1 MRRVD
6 DENRVIRDEMPL
18 EGVREFIAKRMTE
31 SMNVYPQGSA
41 FMKVDMTEL
50 IALKKSLKEE
60 GIKVTFGDFFVKA
73 VACAL
78 EENMSLNGSRVD
90 NKLFYYESIN
100 IGMMASIN
108 SYLMEPVIRDVDCKT
123 VEEISV
129 ELAEMYEN
137 LRKGKLMR
145 VNTMGATFSVTNLGT
160 YDCDGFTPLLSPPEG
175 GIIGIGR
182 TVKEVVV
189 DENDNMVIR
198 PMSTLSITTDH
209 GLVDGVAV
217 MEFMRSLK
225 KVVEHPKDYMY
236 RTREKNVVKNV
247 IE

>member
-1 MRRVD
+1 MKKID
-6 DENRVIRDEMPL
+6 DENRVIREELPL
-18 EGVREFIAKRMTE
+18 EGARAFIAQRMTE

-41 FMKVDMTEL
+41 FMKVDMTNL
-50 IALKKSLKEE
+50 LALKQALKEE
-60 GIKVTFGDFFVKA
+60 GKKITFGDFFVKA

-78 EENMSLNGSRVD
+78 EENMSLNGSRKD
-90 NKLFYYESIN
+90 GKLFYYDSIN

-108 SYLMEPVIRDVDCKT
+108 GYLMEPVICDVDCKD
-123 VEEISV
+123 VEAVSA
-129 ELAEMYEN
+129 ELADMYAN

-225 KVVEHPKDYMY
+225 KIVEHPKAYMY
-236 RTREKNVVKNV
+236 HTKEKNVVKNV
-247 IE
+247 VD